1 MLDQGRTN
9 MPMTNEFIKELQNV
23 TTEKQIHEFLVYLI
37 SGLELDYFLLKVSF
51 PISMIKSDFMIIDN
65 YPQPVSQLYQIE
77 NILKTDPI
85 VDYCS
90 KNHSPIFWGKVA
102 PSELKDINRG
112 LFPVNQSGFAVPL
125 HGPMASFGMLNLST
139 GADKPNCDHI
149 LSEALTVFQIVMP
162 YIQDAIATVRSESY
176 DHKMQLTCREIECLT
191 WATEGKSAWE
201 IAHILGC
208 SERTVTFHLNNATA
222 KLKCT
227 NRYQAIAKAI
237 LTGVILP
244 NS

>member
-1 MLDQGRTN
+1 
-9 MPMTNEFIKELQNV
+9 MTNEFIKELQNV
-23 TTEKQIHEFLVYLI
+23 TDEKQIHEFLVDL
-37 SGLELDYFLLKVSF
+37 SRGLQLDYFLLSVSF
-51 PISMIKSDFMIIDN
+51 PVSIIKSELMIIDN
-65 YPQPVSQLYQIE
+65 YPQPVSRLYQIE

-85 VDYCS
+85 VHYCV
-90 KNHSPIFWGKVA
+90 KNHSPIFWGKLIS
-102 PSELKDINRG
+102 PELKGINRN
-112 LFPVNQSGFAVPL
+112 LFPINQSGFAFPL

-139 GADKPNCDHI
+139 ASDKPNCEDI
-149 LSEALTVFQIVMP
+149 LSEALTVFQIVIP
-162 YIQDAIATVRSESY
+162 YLQDAIVTIRNKSH
-176 DHKMQLTCREIECLT
+176 DHKTQLTSREIECLT

-237 LTGVILP
+237 LTGVIAP
-244 NS
+244 TA

>member
-1 MLDQGRTN
+1 

-23 TTEKQIHEFLVYLI
+23 TNEKQIHEFLVHLI
-37 SGLELDYFLLKVSF
+37 NGLQLDYFLLSVSF
-51 PISMIKSDFMIIDN
+51 PISIIKSELIIIDN

-77 NILKTDPI
+77 NILNTDPI
-85 VDYCS
+85 VQYCIQ
-90 KNHSPIFWGKVA
+90 NHSPIFWGNVA
-102 PSELKDINRG
+102 SSELKDINRG
-112 LFPVNQSGFAVPL
+112 LFPINQSGFAFPL

-139 GADKPNCDHI
+139 SSDKHNCEHI

-162 YIQDAIATVRSESY
+162 YIQDAIITIRNKLP
-176 DHKMQLTCREIECLT
+176 DHKTQLTSREIECLT

-208 SERTVTFHLNNATA
+208 SERTVTFHLNNATS

-237 LTGVILP
+237 LTGVIVP
-244 NS
+244 TT